1 MNIQRR
7 GMEACREQRVPSRK
21 ASSRGSLRDEYTP
34 QVDKVRKGIKSR
46 RDMGL
51 RDQGKTR
58 KKSRESHTDW
68 CLGSGEWWDL
78 EEGATGPWPWQ
89 ALSAELKCFFQTK
102 GRGYRILFIHRTL

>member
-7 GMEACREQRVPSRK
+7 GTEACREQRVPSRK
-21 ASSRGSLRDEYTP
+21 ASSRGSLRGEYTP
-34 QVDKVRKGIKSR
+34 QVDKVGKGIKSR

-58 KKSRESHTDW
+58 EKSRESHTVW

-78 EEGATGPWPWQ
+78 GG
-89 ALSAELKCFFQTK
+89 
-102 GRGYRILFIHRTL
+102 GGYRSLALAGFVC

>member
-7 GMEACREQRVPSRK
+7 STEACREQRVPSRK
-21 ASSRGSLRDEYTP
+21 ASSRGSLRGEYTP
-34 QVDKVRKGIKSR
+34 RVDKVGKGIKSR

-58 KKSRESHTDW
+58 EKSRESHTVW

-78 EEGATGPWPWQ
+78 GG
-89 ALSAELKCFFQTK
+89 
-102 GRGYRILFIHRTL
+102 GGYRSLALAGFVC